1 MSTRK
6 TRTILCVDDEQD
18 ILDILVYNL
27 KKEGYTVLTAM
38 NGEAALTIAEKFK
51 PDMIILDIMMPGMD
65 GLEVCKSLKQNQAL
79 KNTLV
84 VFLTAKADEVDEIV
98 GLEFGADDYITKPF
112 SPRKIVTKIKTLFR
126 RADVQRELLEDK
138 KSKITI
144 AGIEINRLDYTVKI
158 DGEEVKFLHQEF
170 ELLHFLMSHP
180 GIVYSRNQLLYQ
192 VWGEDAYFIDRTVDV
207 HITKIRK
214 KLGPYGDFIETVRGV
229 GYKFVRPDK

>member
-1 MSTRK
+1 MPNKK

-27 KKEGYTVLTAM
+27 KKEDYTVLTAA
-38 NGEAALTIAEKFK
+38 NGETALSIAEKFK
-51 PDMIILDIMMPGMD
+51 PDLIILDIMMPGLD
-65 GLEVCKSLKQNQAL
+65 GFEVCKSIRQNQSL

-84 VFLTAKADEVDEIV
+84 IFLTAKADEIDEIV

-112 SPRKIVTKIKTLFR
+112 SPRKIVTKVKTLFR
-126 RADVQRELLEDK
+126 RFDVQKELSDDK

-144 AGIEINRLDYTVKI
+144 GGIEINRIDYTVRV

-170 ELLHFLMSHP
+170 ELLHFLMNHP
-180 GIVYSRNQLLYQ
+180 GVVYSRNQLLYQ

-214 KLGPYGDFIETVRGV
+214 KLGPYGDLIDTVRGV
-229 GYKFVRPDK
+229 GYKFIKN